1 MAERQDQD
9 RAIEP
14 GLAGPIH
21 VRQAFSCTET
31 GSGRHFPGRREPI
44 ALRSPCSAQALGDL
58 PWSPARR
65 MRRAPG
71 GCGKNLR
78 RDAILH
84 RCKPGFAIPGEPAR
98 RMRRALFF
106 TPREM
111 PSRSGLLRTVMN
123 QSASSREQRL
133 RQRLE
138 SRFTPTL
145 LTIEDESH
153 LHAHALAI
161 DASPPA

>member
-71 GCGKNLR
+71 GCGKNV
-78 RDAILH
+78 
-84 RCKPGFAIPGEPAR
+84 
-98 RMRRALFF
+98 LFF
-106 TPREM
+106 TLRKTPAQSSLLQAGGEASIANAWMSVFNRSSTAAYT
-111 PSRSGLLRTVMN
+111 SR
-123 QSASSREQRL
+123 
-133 RQRLE
+133 
-138 SRFTPTL
+138 
-145 LTIEDESH
+145 
-153 LHAHALAI
+153 
-161 DASPPA
+161 